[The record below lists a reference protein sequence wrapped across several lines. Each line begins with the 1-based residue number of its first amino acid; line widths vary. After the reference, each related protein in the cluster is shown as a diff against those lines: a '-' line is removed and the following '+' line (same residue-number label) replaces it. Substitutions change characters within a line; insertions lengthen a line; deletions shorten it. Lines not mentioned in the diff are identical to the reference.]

1 MRRRHDYRV
10 ADLFVPEN
18 YAISFPDADPTHPGT
33 LFAMPLVFGLAV
45 AIAAVP
51 LGIARAAIDAI
62 LEMATNKTPQG
73 SATVLR
79 DKATIQADIA
89 RAEALLASARAY
101 ICATFS
107 ELRRDAAAN
116 VPLSIHRRAQ
126 MWLACAHAAQSC
138 AQAVDLMYNAGG
150 GTSIYE
156 AGRLERCFRDVHAC
170 TQHVA
175 VSGGRYEACG
185 RVFLGLD
192 PGTPRF

>member
-1 MRRRHDYRV
+1 
-10 ADLFVPEN
+10 
-18 YAISFPDADPTHPGT
+18 
-33 LFAMPLVFGLAV
+33 
-45 AIAAVP
+45 
-51 LGIARAAIDAI
+51 
-62 LEMATNKTPQG
+62 
-73 SATVLR
+73 VLR

-107 ELRRDAAAN
+107 ELRHDAAAN
-116 VPLSIHRRAQ
+116 VPPSVHRRAQ
-126 MWLACAHAAQSC
+126 MWLACTHAAQSC
-138 AQAVDLMYNAGG
+138 AQAVDLMYNSGG

-156 AGRLERCFRDVHAC
+156 ASRLERCFRDVHAC